1 MVGPTPQHWANRE
14 ELEMQY
20 TTRIKATSIS
30 SLQRSIGR
38 NLSLPLLT
46 CPSMIGPGRSRFHIP
61 IHCPWT
67 IYPDH
72 TRPTGSDPMRPDE
85 ARSRLLGSAPATAAP
100 SFGRGGF
107 VARQLP
113 GSLRTKTKPPQVL
126 PWSGFA
132 ISVASKRKI
141 GGVLRGNPV
150 RSSNRVR
157 PRSGRWRRSHEA
169 LAAVRYHRT
178 GAVTA

>member
-1 MVGPTPQHWANRE
+1 MVGPTPQHWANRD

-20 TTRIKATSIS
+20 TTRIKATRIS
-30 SLQRSIGR
+30 SLHRSIGR
-38 NLSLPLLT
+38 NLS
-46 CPSMIGPGRSRFHIP
+46 PSPHMP
-61 IHCPWT
+61 IHDRPWPREIPYPVRCPWT

-72 TRPTGSDPMRPDE
+72 EGNPDSVLNRPDE

-107 VARQLP
+107 VARQP
-113 GSLRTKTKPPQVL
+113 PCNLRPKTKPPQVL

-132 ISVASKRKI
+132 ISVASMRKI
-141 GGVLRGNPV
+141 GRVLRGNPV

-157 PRSGRWRRSHEA
+157 PRSGRWRRSREA

>member
-1 MVGPTPQHWANRE
+1 
-14 ELEMQY
+14 MQY

-38 NLSLPLLT
+38 NLS
-46 CPSMIGPGRSRFHIP
+46 PSPHMP
-61 IHCPWT
+61 IHDRPWALEIPYPDRFPWT

-85 ARSRLLGSAPATAAP
+85 ARSRLPGSAPATAAP

-107 VARQLP
+107 VARQPTVQPATKDKAAP
-113 GSLRTKTKPPQVL
+113 GTSLERLCHQC
-126 PWSGFA
+126 G
-132 ISVASKRKI
+132 ISKHKI

-157 PRSGRWRRSHEA
+157 QRSGRWRSIHEA

>member
-20 TTRIKATSIS
+20 TTRINAMSIS
-30 SLQRSIGR
+30 SLLRSIGR

-46 CPSMIGPGRSRFHIP
+46 CPSMIGPGRARFHIP
-61 IHCPWT
+61 FAGRGRFIRT
-67 IYPDH
+67 IRNTPAV
-72 TRPTGSDPMRPDE
+72 TRFGQMRPD
-85 ARSRLLGSAPATAAP
+85 LGFWAHLRQQDPP
-100 SFGRGGF
+100 CFCCGRF
-107 VARQLP
+107 VARQPP
-113 GSLRTKTKPPQVL
+113 GSLRSKTKPPQVL

-141 GGVLRGNPV
+141 GRVLRGIPV

-169 LAAVRYHRT
+169 LAAVRCHRT